1 MQLGQVICIA
11 DPDEAAARDARMI
24 ADWAAGMK
32 PPAPP
37 RPGLGPGVHTGSA
50 GGHLARQG
58 HVRIHG
64 GAPVMFDDAFGGPG
78 ALIARSASALAD
90 LPHRVQT
97 ALKDLGITLVA
108 LAGPETTGVTVFED
122 VDGIY
127 ASWLDELTADV
138 VLVRPDFH
146 VYGAG
151 SSEEASDLATGFL
164 SCLGGLKPVAVG

>member
-1 MQLGQVICIA
+1 
-11 DPDEAAARDARMI
+11 
-24 ADWAAGMK
+24 MK

-37 RPGLGPGVHTGSA
+37 RPGLGAGVHTGPA

-64 GAPVMFDDAFGGPG
+64 GPPVMFDDAFGGPG
-78 ALIARSASALAD
+78 ALIARSAHALAD

-97 ALKDLGITLVA
+97 ALKELGITLVG
-108 LAGPETTGVTVFED
+108 LAGPETTGVTVVED

-127 ASWLDELTADV
+127 ASWFDELAADV

-151 SSEEASDLATGFL
+151 GSDEAPELATRFL
-164 SCLGGLKPVAVG
+164 TRLGGLKPVAIG